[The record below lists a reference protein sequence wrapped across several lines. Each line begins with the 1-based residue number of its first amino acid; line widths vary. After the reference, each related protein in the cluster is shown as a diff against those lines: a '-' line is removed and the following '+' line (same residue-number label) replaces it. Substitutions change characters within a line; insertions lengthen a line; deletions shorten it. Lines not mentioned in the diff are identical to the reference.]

1 LEILHVVDIW
11 YSFYRADT
19 PVDTPMDLCPLEQL
33 FLAMSKN
40 LVSCIPTSRIVHLA
54 GSIESFVVHIL
65 VDFGNSSSFITEAL
79 VAQLQH
85 VAIVLLSSS
94 VQVASGTSS

>member
-1 LEILHVVDIW
+1 VVDTW
-11 YSFYRADT
+11 DSFYMADT

-40 LVSCIPTSRIVHLA
+40 LVSCVPTSRIVHLA
-54 GSIESFVVHIL
+54 GSIEGLLVHIL
-65 VDFGNSSSFITEAL
+65 VDFGSSSSFITEAL

-85 VAIVLLSSS
+85 VTIVLLSSL